1 MKIIPKSKFENKL
14 THLLSDSP
22 KTEKKQ
28 ATRSEEFDIFKN
40 FKNNLKFNQN
50 RLKDQL
56 IETGLGKYFEKFV
69 SEGIV
74 QCADLRSL
82 SIQDLNCLRI
92 PARDQQKIRE
102 QFGDLQVQRSDLV
115 KHSVGV
121 GTNSAAHKEG
131 KSTINRVLFQR
142 KAEPNTQ
149 VIGEFSRSAK
159 YENPGK
165 AKQQHSV
172 SIGTD
177 PMPDFTESQ
186 KFPSNSN
193 SDQQTSHGEVQQK
206 CTFKENNKNSQ
217 NISQN
222 AFKLTNNL
230 KFKQGDLP
238 LIIEENSDGQSVNKE
253 NWLENLGNTGF
264 NIMNMFAS
272 NQNHPNLIQE
282 NFQNQTQTHSDTGT
296 STPKFFD
303 IDSLQF
309 NPKESQIEACFT
321 CFDRISKSDALVC
334 PYQPEHVFCSQ
345 ICLDTRLNLAS
356 ELCSVCFKEAPKF
369 DMLFEQGFFLCNEI
383 SCISKLQ
390 KFREDFKPQAD
401 QVIGGVVDDSNLEE
415 IFNF

>member
-1 MKIIPKSKFENKL
+1 MKKMPKPKFENKL
-14 THLLSDSP
+14 TQLLSDSP

-28 ATRSEEFDIFKN
+28 ASKSVEFDIFKN
-40 FKNNLKFNQN
+40 FKNNLKYNQN

-56 IETGLGKYFEKFV
+56 IETGLGKYYEKFV

-82 SIQDLNCLRI
+82 TVQDLNCLRI
-92 PARDQQKIRE
+92 PARDQQRIRE

-121 GTNSAAHKEG
+121 GTSSVTQMEGNS
-131 KSTINRVLFQR
+131 SINRVLFQR
-142 KAEPNTQ
+142 KSGSNTQ
-149 VIGEFSRSAK
+149 VIDELSGSGK
-159 YENPGK
+159 IENLAK
-165 AKQQHSV
+165 AKKQHSV

-186 KFPSNSN
+186 KFPLNQNSN
-193 SDQQTSHGEVQQK
+193 TSHLEVQQK
-206 CTFKENNKNSQ
+206 YSFKENNKNSQ
-217 NISQN
+217 NILPN
-222 AFKLTNNL
+222 NFKLINNI

-238 LIIEENSDGQSVNKE
+238 LIIEENTDGQSVNKE
-253 NWLENLGNTGF
+253 NWLQNLGNTGF
-264 NIMNMFAS
+264 NIMNMFVPI
-272 NQNHPNLIQE
+272 QNRQNLIQE
-282 NFQNQTQTHSDTGT
+282 DTQIQTQTHTDIGT
-296 STPKFFD
+296 SSPTFVE

-309 NPKESQIEACFT
+309 DPKESQIEACFT
-321 CFDRISKSDALVC
+321 CFDRISRSDALLC

-390 KFREDFKPQAD
+390 KFREDFKPKQD
-401 QVIGGVVDDSNLEE
+401 QMIGGVVDDSNLEE